1 MAGQLYCFGDRSKA
15 DRISVVGKRALPLR
29 LAYGKRGE
37 GVGRALRGCPASSAV
52 AGEWSGL
59 RWRRV
64 NTPRASY
71 PIVTLVDRNPKAG
84 QEFAHVSAAAT
95 LLSPLFPRL
104 ASMCPVWAVAGR
116 AWQSR
121 VCGSFAPG
129 GSVSGVPAAWGGSQ
143 EVTQEPPPGLRP
155 LRLALQPPTV
165 LSFRLK
171 SATS

>member
-1 MAGQLYCFGDRSKA
+1 MLYPCTWPMGNQ
-15 DRISVVGKRALPLR
+15 VCG
-29 LAYGKRGE
+29 GG
-37 GVGRALRGCPASSAV
+37 GRALRACPALSAV
-52 AGEWSGL
+52 AGEWAGL

-64 NTPRASY
+64 NILRASY

-84 QEFAHVSAAAT
+84 QEFAHVSATAT

-121 VCGSFAPG
+121 VCGSFTPG
-129 GSVSGVPAAWGGSQ
+129 GCVSGVPAIWRGSQ
-143 EVTQEPPPGLRP
+143 EVTQEPPPALRQ
-155 LRLALQPPTV
+155 LGLALQPPTV

-171 SATS
+171 SETS